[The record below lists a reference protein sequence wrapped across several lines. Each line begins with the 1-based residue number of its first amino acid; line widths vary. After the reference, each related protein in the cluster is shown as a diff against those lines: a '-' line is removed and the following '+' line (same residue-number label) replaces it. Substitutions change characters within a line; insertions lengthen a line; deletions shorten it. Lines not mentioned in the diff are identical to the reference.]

1 MFHKIKLRVLIAMI
15 LVVANSCNNG
25 PGKNDS
31 TPEYQKIEKSP
42 ENFSKHPNTPSNL
55 NASQSPSN
63 ELHTVVVKEILTAS
77 RYLYLHVKEGE
88 EQFWIA
94 VRKTEIKI
102 GGMYYYKR
110 ALLKTNFESKENNKV
125 FEKIYLVTSLVPV
138 NHGNEQGSLKD
149 INISSAVDDINIS
162 DVKTVEKSENI
173 TQHKGSVMI
182 SELVSNPNKFEGQ
195 IIQISGKCVKVNAGI
210 MNRNWI
216 HVRDGSQDDY
226 DLVITSDIFVPEG
239 TNITMK
245 ALVSINKDFG
255 AGYKYDL
262 ILENGVLV
270 E

>member
-1 MFHKIKLRVLIAMI
+1 MFHKIKLPVLITMI
-15 LVVANSCNNG
+15 LAVAISCNNG

-42 ENFSKHPNTPSNL
+42 ENASKHLLTPSKL

-77 RYLYLHVKEGE
+77 RYLYLYVKEGE

-149 INISSAVDDINIS
+149 INMTSAVDDINIS
-162 DVKTVEKSENI
+162 DVKTVEKSDNI

-182 SELVSNPNKFEGQ
+182 SELVSNPKKFEGQ

-216 HVRDGSQDDY
+216 HVKDGSQDDY

-239 TNITMK
+239 TSITMK
-245 ALVSINKDFG
+245 ALVTINKDFG

-270 E
+270 P

>member
-15 LVVANSCNNG
+15 LVVASSCNNG

-31 TPEYQKIEKSP
+31 IPEYQKIEKSS
-42 ENFSKHPNTPSNL
+42 ENFSKQPYTPSNL
-55 NASQSPSN
+55 NTTQSPSN

-77 RYLYLHVKEGE
+77 RYLYLYVKEGE

-149 INISSAVDDINIS
+149 INMTSAVDDINKS
-162 DVKTVEKSENI
+162 DVKAVEKFENI

-182 SELVSNPNKFEGQ
+182 SELVSNLKKFEGQ

-216 HVRDGSQDDY
+216 HVKDGSQDDY

>member
-42 ENFSKHPNTPSNL
+42 ENVSKHLLTPSNL
-55 NASQSPSN
+55 NTSQSPSN

-77 RYLYLHVKEGE
+77 RYLYLYVKEGE

-149 INISSAVDDINIS
+149 INMTSAVDDINKS
-162 DVKTVEKSENI
+162 DVKTVEKSEKI
-173 TQHKGSVMI
+173 IQQKGSVMI
-182 SELVSNPNKFEGQ
+182 SELVRNPKKFEGQ

-216 HVRDGSQDDY
+216 HVKDGSQDDY

-245 ALVSINKDFG
+245 ALVTINKDFG

>member
-1 MFHKIKLRVLIAMI
+1 MFHKIKLQVLIAMI

-31 TPEYQKIEKSP
+31 TPEYQKIEKSS
-42 ENFSKHPNTPSNL
+42 ENFSKHLHTPSDL
-55 NASQSPSN
+55 NTSQSPSN

-102 GGMYYYKR
+102 GGMYYYKK

-125 FEKIYLVTSLVPV
+125 FEKIYLVTSLVPA
-138 NHGNEQGSLKD
+138 NHGNEQGSLE
-149 INISSAVDDINIS
+149 DINIS
-162 DVKTVEKSENI
+162 DVKTVEKFEKI
-173 TQHKGSVMI
+173 TQQKGSIMI
-182 SELVSNPNKFEGQ
+182 SELVSNPKKFEGQ

-216 HVRDGSQDDY
+216 HVKDGSQDDY

-270 E
+270 P